1 MPAATPTDRTTPEC
15 ADGNARLIEDVFAEI
30 AKAEVPGYCYEVVR
44 RVR

>member
-1 MPAATPTDRTTPEC
+1 MPVATPTDQTTPEC

-30 AKAEVPGYCYEVVR
+30 AKEGVHGFRYEVVR